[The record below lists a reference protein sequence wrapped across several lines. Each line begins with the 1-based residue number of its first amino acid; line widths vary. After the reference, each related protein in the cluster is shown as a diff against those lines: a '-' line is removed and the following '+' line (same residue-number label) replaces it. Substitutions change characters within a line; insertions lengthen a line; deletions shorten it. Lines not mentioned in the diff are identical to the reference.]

1 MNNLNFMKNLE
12 AKMSYILPSGRAVT
26 SEVLLKLEED
36 GMPGLP
42 IACKVCP
49 AAMWQLTGKPE
60 SPQARCFCRVMHAFT
75 WSGQQQEEI
84 LDCDLI
90 YMSEEQA
97 EQKRI
102 EKEQKQEEKDERERR
117 RERENLEK
125 QQRAVEREQQR
136 QRREEK
142 EELKKLE
149 RDEKERSRQEQK
161 AREALE
167 KAERARTREEKKQ
180 QKSTSKPAVQTSTEL
195 PSVDSPMMPEVAKHS
210 DLPAFQSW
218 ADQTPPLPS
227 EGDYLEQET
236 DN

>member
-1 MNNLNFMKNLE
+1 
-12 AKMSYILPSGRAVT
+12 MSYTLPSGRAVT

-75 WSGQQQEEI
+75 WSSQQQEEI

-90 YMSEEQA
+90 YMTEEQA

-102 EKEQKQEEKDERERR
+102 EKEVKQAEKEERDRR
-117 RERENLEK
+117 KEQEKQEK
-125 QQRAVEREQQR
+125 QQRAIEREQQR

-142 EELKKLE
+142 EEEKKLE
-149 RDEKERSRQEQK
+149 REEKERRREERRAEEAAQK
-161 AREALE
+161 AENQRI
-167 KAERARTREEKKQ
+167 REEKK
-180 QKSTSKPAVQTSTEL
+180 KKNTSPASSAQSSPLSPTL
-195 PSVDSPMMPEVAKHS
+195 DSPTISEAAKHTGS
-210 DLPAFQSW
+210 PAFQSW
-218 ADQTPPLPS
+218 AEQTPPFPS
-227 EGDYLEQET
+227 GEDYPDLKT
-236 DN
+236 DS

>member
-1 MNNLNFMKNLE
+1 
-12 AKMSYILPSGRAVT
+12 MSYTLPSGRAVT

-75 WSGQQQEEI
+75 WSSQQQEEI

-90 YMSEEQA
+90 YMTEEQA

-102 EKEQKQEEKDERERR
+102 EKEEKQAEKEERDRRKEQEKQEKH
-117 RERENLEK
+117 
-125 QQRAVEREQQR
+125 QRAIEREQQR

-142 EELKKLE
+142 EQEKKQE
-149 RDEKERSRQEQK
+149 RDEKERR
-161 AREALE
+161 
-167 KAERARTREEKKQ
+167 REERRAEEAALRAENQRIRAEKK
-180 QKSTSKPAVQTSTEL
+180 KPNTTPAAQGSPVQ
-195 PSVDSPMMPEVAKHS
+195 PPVDSLTMPEAAKHTN
-210 DLPAFQSW
+210 LPAFQSW
-218 ADQTPPLPS
+218 AEQTPPFPS
-227 EGDYLEQET
+227 EEDYPDQET
-236 DN
+236 DS